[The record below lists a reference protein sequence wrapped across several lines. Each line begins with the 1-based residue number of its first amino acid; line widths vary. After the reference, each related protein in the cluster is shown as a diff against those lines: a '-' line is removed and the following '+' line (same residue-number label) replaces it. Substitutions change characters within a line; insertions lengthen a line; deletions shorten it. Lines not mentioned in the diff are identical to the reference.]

1 MLDDK
6 NNALAQIANDNVDS
20 ALAEHYQNTDTITNK
35 LKLFILAQ
43 AERDLNTIL
52 KLLKFL
58 DKVEEAYEN
67 KVDEEMT
74 KGNLTIYDYMS
85 IISSINSSLGRCH
98 ATINQVLKDDTLKNI
113 FIVDNS
119 TNINTDLNHISP
131 GLADP
136 ASRERV
142 LKAVNSVLHTIDEA
156 KSTFDYST
164 MSNDQSDDNE

>member
-1 MLDDK
+1 MADNDLI
-6 NNALAQIANDNVDS
+6 LANIANDNIDS
-20 ALAEHYQNTDTITNK
+20 ALAERYQNTDAITNK

-52 KLLKFL
+52 KLLRFL

-67 KVDEEMT
+67 KVDQEMT
-74 KGNLTIYDYMS
+74 RGTLTIYDYMQ
-85 IISSINSSLGRCH
+85 IISSINSSLSRCH
-98 ATINQVLKDDTLKNI
+98 ATINQVLKDDSLKNI

-131 GLADP
+131 GLSDP

-142 LKAVNSVLHTIDEA
+142 MKAVNSVLHTIDEA
-156 KSTFDYST
+156 KSTFDYDT
-164 MSNDQSDDNE
+164 LKNQDESDDE

>member
-1 MLDDK
+1 MADNDLI
-6 NNALAQIANDNVDS
+6 LANIANDNIDS
-20 ALAEHYQNTDTITNK
+20 ALAERYRNTDAITNK

-52 KLLKFL
+52 KLLRFL

-67 KVDEEMT
+67 KVDQEMT
-74 KGNLTIYDYMS
+74 RGTLTIYNYMQ
-85 IISSINSSLGRCH
+85 IISSINSSLSRCH
-98 ATINQVLKDDTLKNI
+98 ATINQVLKDDSLKNI

-131 GLADP
+131 GLSDP

-142 LKAVNSVLHTIDEA
+142 MKAVNSVLHTIDEA
-156 KSTFDYST
+156 KSTFDYDT
-164 MSNDQSDDNE
+164 LKNQDESDDE

>member
-1 MLDDK
+1 MADNDLI
-6 NNALAQIANDNVDS
+6 LANIANDNIDS
-20 ALAEHYQNTDTITNK
+20 ALAERYQNTDAITNK

-52 KLLKFL
+52 KLLRFL

-67 KVDEEMT
+67 KVDQEMT
-74 KGNLTIYDYMS
+74 RGTLTIYDYMQ
-85 IISSINSSLGRCH
+85 IISSINSSLSRCH
-98 ATINQVLKDDTLKNI
+98 ATINQVLKDDSLKNI

-131 GLADP
+131 GLSDP

-142 LKAVNSVLHTIDEA
+142 MKAVNSVLHTIDEA
-156 KSTFDYST
+156 KSTFDYDT
-164 MSNDQSDDNE
+164 LKDQDESDDE

>member
-1 MLDDK
+1 MADNDLI
-6 NNALAQIANDNVDS
+6 LANIANDNIDS
-20 ALAEHYQNTDTITNK
+20 ALAERYRNTDAITNK

-52 KLLKFL
+52 KLLRFL

-67 KVDEEMT
+67 KVDQEMT
-74 KGNLTIYDYMS
+74 RGTLTIYDYMS
-85 IISSINSSLGRCH
+85 IISSINSSLSRCH
-98 ATINQVLKDDTLKNI
+98 ATINQVLKDDSLKNI

-131 GLADP
+131 GLSDP

-142 LKAVNSVLHTIDEA
+142 MKAVNSVLHTIDEA
-156 KSTFDYST
+156 KSTFDYDT
-164 MSNDQSDDNE
+164 LKDQDESDDE

>member
-1 MLDDK
+1 MADNDLI
-6 NNALAQIANDNVDS
+6 LANIANDNIDS
-20 ALAEHYQNTDTITNK
+20 ALAERYRNTDVITNK

-52 KLLKFL
+52 KLLRFL

-67 KVDEEMT
+67 RVDQEMT
-74 KGNLTIYDYMS
+74 RGTLTIYDYMQ
-85 IISSINSSLGRCH
+85 IISSINSSLSRCH
-98 ATINQVLKDDTLKNI
+98 ATINQVLKDDSLKNI

-131 GLADP
+131 GLSDP

-142 LKAVNSVLHTIDEA
+142 MKAVNSVLHTIDEA
-156 KSTFDYST
+156 KSTFDYDT
-164 MSNDQSDDNE
+164 LKDQDESDDE

>member
-1 MLDDK
+1 MADNDLI
-6 NNALAQIANDNVDS
+6 LANIANDNIDS
-20 ALAEHYQNTDTITNK
+20 ALAERYRNTDAITNK

-52 KLLKFL
+52 KLLRFL

-67 KVDEEMT
+67 KVDQEMT
-74 KGNLTIYDYMS
+74 RGTLTIYDYMS
-85 IISSINSSLGRCH
+85 IISSINSSLSRCH
-98 ATINQVLKDDTLKNI
+98 ATINQVLKDDSLKNI

-131 GLADP
+131 GLSDP

-142 LKAVNSVLHTIDEA
+142 MKAVNSVLHTIDEA
-156 KSTFDYST
+156 KSTFDYDT
-164 MSNDQSDDNE
+164 LKNQDESDDE

>member
-1 MLDDK
+1 MADNDLI
-6 NNALAQIANDNVDS
+6 LANIANDNIDS
-20 ALAEHYQNTDTITNK
+20 ALAERYRNTDAITNK

-52 KLLKFL
+52 KLLRFL

-67 KVDEEMT
+67 KVDQEMT
-74 KGNLTIYDYMS
+74 RGTLTIYDYMQ
-85 IISSINSSLGRCH
+85 IISSINSSLSRCH
-98 ATINQVLKDDTLKNI
+98 ATINQVLKDDSLKNI

-131 GLADP
+131 GLSDP

-142 LKAVNSVLHTIDEA
+142 MKAVNSVLHTIDEA
-156 KSTFDYST
+156 KSTFDYDT
-164 MSNDQSDDNE
+164 LKNQDESDDE

>member
-1 MLDDK
+1 MADNDLI
-6 NNALAQIANDNVDS
+6 LANIANDNIDS
-20 ALAEHYQNTDTITNK
+20 ALAERYRNTDAITNK

-52 KLLKFL
+52 KLLRFL

-67 KVDEEMT
+67 KVDQEMT
-74 KGNLTIYDYMS
+74 RGTLTIYDYMQ
-85 IISSINSSLGRCH
+85 IISSINSSLSRCH
-98 ATINQVLKDDTLKNI
+98 TTINQVLKDDSLKNI

-131 GLADP
+131 GLSDP

-142 LKAVNSVLHTIDEA
+142 MKAVNSVLHTIDEA
-156 KSTFDYST
+156 KSTFDYDT
-164 MSNDQSDDNE
+164 LKNQDESDDE